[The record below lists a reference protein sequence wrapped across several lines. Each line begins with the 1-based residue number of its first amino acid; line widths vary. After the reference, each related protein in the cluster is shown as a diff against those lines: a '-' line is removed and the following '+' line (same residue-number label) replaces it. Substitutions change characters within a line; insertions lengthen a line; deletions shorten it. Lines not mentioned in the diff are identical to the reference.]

1 MHVRWVCA
9 SSVPRP
15 ILRVLPEGT
24 AVNVAYVSLGSN
36 IAPAVNLVQAV
47 RRLAQ
52 VCQVVAVSP
61 VYETVAVGDP
71 NQPNFLN
78 AALIAQ
84 TPLPAAQFKE
94 TVLDPIELALGRQRT
109 SNPNDARTIDLDLVL
124 FNQDVLFFG
133 KRRVPDP
140 DIARY
145 AYVVRPLADIA
156 PHYVHPLTGQT
167 LAQMAAALASGPD
180 IWRRDDLDLTE
191 VIR

>member
-1 MHVRWVCA
+1 M
-9 SSVPRP
+9 
-15 ILRVLPEGT
+15 
-24 AVNVAYVSLGSN
+24 NVAYVSLGSN
-36 IAPAVNLVQAV
+36 IAPAANLVQAV
-47 RRLAQ
+47 HRLAQ

-61 VYETVAVGDP
+61 VYETAAVGDP

-84 TPLPAAQFKE
+84 TPLAATQFKA

-124 FNQDVLFFG
+124 FNQDVLFIG

-145 AYVVRPLADIA
+145 AHVVRPLADIA
-156 PHYVHPLTGQT
+156 PDYVHPLTGQT
-167 LAQMAAALASGPD
+167 LAQMAAALASGPG
-180 IWRRDDLDLTE
+180 IWRRDDLDLNE
-191 VIR
+191 VMR

>member
-1 MHVRWVCA
+1 M
-9 SSVPRP
+9 
-15 ILRVLPEGT
+15 
-24 AVNVAYVSLGSN
+24 NVAYVSLGSN
-36 IAPAVNLVQAV
+36 IAPAANLVQAV

-61 VYETVAVGDP
+61 VYETAAVGDP

-78 AALIAQ
+78 AALMAQ
-84 TPLPAAQFKE
+84 TPLPATQFKE

-109 SNPNDARTIDLDLVL
+109 FNPNDARTIDLDLVL
-124 FNQDVLFFG
+124 FNQDVFFLG

-145 AYVVRPLADIA
+145 AHVVRPLADIA
-156 PHYVHPLTGQT
+156 PDYVHPLTGQT
-167 LAQMAAALASGPD
+167 LAQMAVALVSEPG
-180 IWRRDDLDLTE
+180 IWRRDDLDLSE